1 MTILEISPLALA
13 LLFLASLAHGA
24 VVAMLYCTTGVM
36 LNFRRLWRLDKAPRP
51 SECASLARYSREEA
65 TTAYKLLVGACDL
78 LIVLIAA
85 CLLLVVNFIFN
96 NGVFRLFT
104 IPASAFGFAAA
115 NAALGGTVRIIL
127 TYLILCVRKLLRLVL
142 APLRRLAAAI
152 YNIIRRIITRARR
165 FARAVRIKRYTKI
178 QFGRLSAVQRDGMPP

>member
-24 VVAMLYCTTGVM
+24 VVAMLYCATGVM

-51 SECASLARYSREEA
+51 SECASLVRYSREEA

-104 IPASAFGFAAA
+104 IPASALGFAAA
-115 NAALGGTVRIIL
+115 NAALGDAVRIVL

-165 FARAVRIKRYTKI
+165 FLRAVRIKRYTKI
-178 QFGRLSAVQRDGMPP
+178 QFGRLSAVQRDGIPP

>member
-24 VVAMLYCTTGVM
+24 VVAMLYCATGVM

-51 SECASLARYSREEA
+51 SECASLARYSRGEA

-104 IPASAFGFAAA
+104 IPASALGFAAA
-115 NAALGGTVRIIL
+115 NAALGGAARIIL

>member
-24 VVAMLYCTTGVM
+24 VVAMLYCAAGVM

-78 LIVLIAA
+78 LIVLMAA

-104 IPASAFGFAAA
+104 IPASALGFAAA

-165 FARAVRIKRYTKI
+165 FLRAVRIKRYTKI
-178 QFGRLSAVQRDGMPP
+178 QFGRLSAVQRDGMLP

>member
-24 VVAMLYCTTGVM
+24 VVAMLYCAAGVM

-65 TTAYKLLVGACDL
+65 TTAYKLLVCACDV

-85 CLLLVVNFIFN
+85 CLLRVVNFIFN

-104 IPASAFGFAAA
+104 IPASALGFAAA
-115 NAALGGTVRIIL
+115 NAALGGAVRIIL
-127 TYLILCVRKLLRLVL
+127 TYLIFCVRKLLRLVL

-152 YNIIRRIITRARR
+152 YNIIRRIITRARC
-165 FARAVRIKRYTKI
+165 FLRAVRIKRYTKI
-178 QFGRLSAVQRDGMPP
+178 QIGKLSAVQRDGMPP